1 VTDAELVELA
11 RNGDRDACD
20 ELVQRH
26 QAAVYRAAYAAL
38 RTPEDAE
45 EVAQDAFVRA
55 FAALGRYR
63 GEASFKTWV
72 LKIAWRRA
80 LTRRRRNVWLLRRE
94 SSVDLATLRDG
105 TAGPEEQ
112 AACGALHRHVR
123 RLIAG
128 LPRKLRDVL
137 LLEQTGDYKYEEIAT
152 IVGVP
157 LGTVKWRISEARRRL
172 RAQLMKL
179 GYDQR
184 R

>member
-26 QAAVYRAAYAAL
+26 QAAVYRAACAAL

-63 GEASFKTWV
+63 GEASFRTWV

-94 SSVDLATLRDG
+94 SSVDLTAFRDG
-105 TAGPEEQ
+105 GAGPEQQ
-112 AACGALHRHVR
+112 AAGGVLHQHLR

-128 LPRKLRDVL
+128 LPPKLRDVL

-157 LGTVKWRISEARRRL
+157 IGTVKWRISEARRRL
-172 RAQLMKL
+172 RAELMKL